1 MARWNVQLVN
11 WQRLHSCI
19 LICWFV
25 VMVELLVREVKS
37 FIYKAR
43 LKTTGVDPKCFPVE
57 TDGLT
62 IQVHANK
69 KNKEYLLKTVLREK
83 TRK

>member
-1 MARWNVQLVN
+1 MAGWNVQLVN

-43 LKTTGVDPKCFPVE
+43 LKTTGVDPKYF
-57 TDGLT
+57 T
-62 IQVHANK
+62 IKANK
-69 KNKEYLLKTVLREK
+69 LTVKNMHD
-83 TRK
+83 